1 MNHLDN
7 FMETF
12 HQRIDDGEDRVAL
25 AVEGLGICIIEWLR
39 DSNEVTAS

>member
-12 HQRIDDGEDRVAL
+12 HQRIDEGEDRTAL
-25 AVEGLGICIIEWLR
+25 ALEGFGICIIEWLR
-39 DSNEVTAS
+39 ASKEVKAS